1 MPLVVRSRRTNL
13 EKLRGQADES
23 IVVDVTSR
31 GPEPWVR
38 FSPFYPH
45 GGIPI
50 PFLSGR
56 TGLSVE
62 GIWQGLKVF
71 EHAGVDPEKWRIE
84 TMRGIKRS
92 ARRYG
97 RVLGHRAGLDDERL
111 LAYREARYAIYLPC
125 YRWVLENPLAD
136 LVEELR
142 RLGDERAVILLDYET
157 NEDVDDL
164 TRPLSHAGLIKRNL
178 EGTWPAPTDHRVTD
192 PPARPGQ
199 RKVPRTRK
207 TLPDRSR
214 RVSVCW

>member
-1 MPLVVRSRRTNL
+1 MPLLVRSRRTNL
-13 EKLRGQADES
+13 EKLRGQAGNS
-23 IVVDVTSR
+23 VVLDVTSR

-50 PFLSGR
+50 PRSSGQ

-111 LAYREARYAIYLPC
+111 LPYREARYAIYLPC

-136 LVEELR
+136 LVGELR

-164 TRPLSHAGLIKRNL
+164 TRPLSHAGLIKRYL
-178 EGTWPAPTDHRVTD
+178 EGTWPAPT
-192 PPARPGQ
+192 
-199 RKVPRTRK
+199 
-207 TLPDRSR
+207 
-214 RVSVCW
+214 